1 MGSLELEGGD
11 IRQQRGKRRRQQE
24 RADKQGQN
32 RGEWY
37 LPWFNIDPGSG
48 VLVTGNT
55 LTYTRRTQQSYYI
68 AWLPN
73 LPQSIESNNLV
84 LRRVWKRR
92 RELNGVTVQLSHISV
107 SRFELRYIVELR

>member
-37 LPWFNIDPGSG
+37 LVP
-48 VLVTGNT
+48 
-55 LTYTRRTQQSYYI
+55 
-68 AWLPN
+68 AM
-73 LPQSIESNNLV
+73 
-84 LRRVWKRR
+84 
-92 RELNGVTVQLSHISV
+92 VQH
-107 SRFELRYIVELR
+107 